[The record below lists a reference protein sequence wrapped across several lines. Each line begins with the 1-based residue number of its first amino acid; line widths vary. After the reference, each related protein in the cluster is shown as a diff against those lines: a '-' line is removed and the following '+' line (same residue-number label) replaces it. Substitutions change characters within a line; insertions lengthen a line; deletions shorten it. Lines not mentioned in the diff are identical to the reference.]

1 MLQEASTK
9 LRHLDPSLSC
19 LAATGTSENL
29 LMALLGNVDSRRN
42 TLHIRSGAFES
53 HFSNSSYS
61 SISAQVVWGVK
72 IPSSTMTH
80 VGYNQYIMWARKSCV
95 FSSLTT
101 ACQHNWCLGYQ
112 SQHRGT
118 EWIGQKL
125 KLQRPVCMDLGSDVC
140 PWWTHPEHTS
150 PRKSQHSSC
159 FSLWAPSVQQLDTSL
174 KQRVS

>member
-80 VGYNQYIMWARKSCV
+80 VGYNQYIMWARKSRV

-112 SQHRGT
+112 SQHRVNWPET
-118 EWIGQKL
+118 ETTEACL
-125 KLQRPVCMDLGSDVC
+125 HGSGIWCVSLVN
-140 PWWTHPEHTS
+140 TS
-150 PRKSQHSSC
+150 RAY
-159 FSLWAPSVQQLDTSL
+159 FSKEVTT
-174 KQRVS
+174 